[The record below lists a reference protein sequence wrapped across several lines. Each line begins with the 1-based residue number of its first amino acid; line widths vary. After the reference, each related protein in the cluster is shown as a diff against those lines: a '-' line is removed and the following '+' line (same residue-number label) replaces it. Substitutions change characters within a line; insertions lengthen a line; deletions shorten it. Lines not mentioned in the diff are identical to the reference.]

1 MNESDSYCP
10 PGFQSDETGVK
21 TVDSSGAIVPI
32 TSTACRCIAF
42 VHDID
47 GGRCSRE
54 IEITTRF
61 GKKETII
68 IPESEFHASG
78 GGGVI
83 KRLADAGLG
92 IIHGKGKA
100 LIEYLLACNPEKS
113 VAITNQCGW
122 LEGKMAYATPDRV
135 IGDSGGEI
143 IRYHPQE
150 HSPTEDSMHPAG
162 TLDQW
167 KDNVASFASENLVLI
182 FAMCVALAGPL
193 LRFIG
198 LASIAIHLYGLSSRG
213 KTTAASVAASIH
225 GNGGDPGNPSAIT
238 FARNWN
244 ITANALDGIANA
256 HNDAAAIFDE
266 IGRYSGNDFDRVVY
280 NLTSG
285 TGKAAMN
292 SARALQACLRW
303 TCSILS
309 TGEISTSQ
317 KIQEGGKAV
326 KGGHKTRFLDVYVSE
341 IISDSH
347 GLEPAAYADQ
357 IKHNCATYYGTAG
370 PAFIERIIEQ
380 RQQSE
385 DEFIATLRLLMDQF
399 ARELTPEAAKPE
411 QARAI
416 RQFAAI
422 QVAGTLAVRWNI
434 LPFSEE
440 EIRQAVAHAC
450 LLWQGGIKEVTDTDR
465 GIKSLREFLLRHH
478 TSLPTVNDKCK
489 ITNARGFKSTTRQL
503 YLFTAEQLQSA
514 SGGCNPKDLCRE
526 LRDRKLIKITE
537 TGKLTVK
544 EKIRAISDKQI
555 NMYGIKWEILD
566 SFEEHDDPKAFP
578 DAPPEQK
585 SAQVPQLPLSETS
598 ETEGETVQGD
608 RLKFLR
614 RKVGGGS
621 IPTRT
626 SPPVCKVPPERRRKI
641 GGGAV
646 RPAGTAPIIAMDDL
660 DGEDFLE

>member
-1 MNESDSYCP
+1 MSELNSNCP
-10 PGFQSDETGVK
+10 PGFQSDGAGVK
-21 TVDSSGAIVPI
+21 TVDSSGATVSI
-32 TSTACRCIAF
+32 TTTSCRCVAF

-83 KRLADAGLG
+83 KRLADAGLA

-100 LIEYLLACNPEKS
+100 LIEYLLASNPDDS
-113 VAITNQCGW
+113 VAITSQCGW
-122 LEGKMAYATPDRV
+122 LEGKIAYATPGGV
-135 IGDSGGEI
+135 IGDSGGDI
-143 IRYHPQE
+143 IRYHPHE
-150 HSPTEDSMHPAG
+150 HSPTEDSMHPAA
-162 TLDQW
+162 THEEW
-167 KDNVASFASENLVLI
+167 KENVASFVSGNLI
-182 FAMCVALAGPL
+182 FIVAMCVALVGPL

-213 KTTAASVAASIH
+213 KTTVASAAASVH
-225 GNGGDPGNPSAIT
+225 GNGGDPNNPSAIT

-244 ITANALDGIANA
+244 LTANALDALANA
-256 HNDAAAIFDE
+256 HNDAAIILDE
-266 IGRYSGNDFDRVVY
+266 IGRYSGNDFDRIVY

-303 TCSILS
+303 TCAILS
-309 TGEISTSQ
+309 TGEVSTAQ

-326 KGGHKTRFLDVYVSE
+326 KGGHKTRFLDVYLSE
-341 IISDSH
+341 IITDTH
-347 GLEPAAYADQ
+347 GMDPAAYADQ
-357 IKHNCATYYGTAG
+357 IKRNSAKYYGTAG
-370 PAFIERIIEQ
+370 PAFIGKIIEQ

-385 DEFIATLRLLMDQF
+385 TEFIATLRLLMDQF
-399 ARELTPEAAKPE
+399 ARELTPEGAKPE

-422 QVAGTLAVRWNI
+422 QVAGTLAVRWDI

-440 EIRQAVAHAC
+440 EIREAVAHAC
-450 LLWQGGIKEVTDTDR
+450 LLWQGGMKEVTDTDR
-465 GIKSLREFLLRHH
+465 GIKALREFLLRHH
-478 TSLPTVNDKCK
+478 TSLPTVNADKSK
-489 ITNARGFKSTTRQL
+489 ISNARGFKSITRKL
-503 YLFTAEQLQSA
+503 YLFTAEQLESA

-537 TGKLTVK
+537 TGKLTTK

-555 NMYGIKWEILD
+555 NLYGIKWEILD
-566 SFEEHDDPKAFP
+566 SFEEHHDPEALPDDLPEKKVVP
-578 DAPPEQK
+578 HEQSERSEDKSTHVEYGGLQRLQLKKLPP
-585 SAQVPQLPLSETS
+585 
-598 ETEGETVQGD
+598 
-608 RLKFLR
+608 

-621 IPTRT
+621 VPNRT
-626 SPPVCKVPPERRRKI
+626 SPPVSKVLPEHKRKI
-641 GGGAV
+641 GGGAI
-646 RPAGTAPIIAMDDL
+646 RPATMSI
-660 DGEDFLE
+660 EDFDETSELE